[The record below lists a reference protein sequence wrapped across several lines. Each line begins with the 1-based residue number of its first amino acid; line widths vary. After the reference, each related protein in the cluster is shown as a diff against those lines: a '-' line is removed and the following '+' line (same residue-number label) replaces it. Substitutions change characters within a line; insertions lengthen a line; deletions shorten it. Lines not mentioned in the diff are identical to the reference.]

1 MKRRLY
7 FLLPDVTHTRALA
20 DELEAEGIPRRQ
32 IHVVAGQ
39 NVDLEG
45 LPTDPEDPGN
55 DPDARL
61 ESVFWNG
68 NLAVFFVALIGLFVL
83 ALLQVSA
90 FWLLVPVAVML
101 VSLISGALFASH
113 VPNVHLSEFS
123 DALHH
128 QEILL
133 MVDVPRG
140 DVSRIEEFVHR
151 RHPEAVPGGAGW
163 HIDALP
169 V

>member
-7 FLLPDVTHTRALA
+7 FLLPDVVHTRSVVE
-20 DELEAEGIPRRQ
+20 ELEEAGIQRQ
-32 IHVVAGQ
+32 HIHVIAAQ
-39 NVDLEG
+39 DIDLEG
-45 LPTDPEDPGN
+45 LPAVPQDHGN
-55 DPDARL
+55 DPGARL

-68 NLAVFFVALIGLFVL
+68 NLTLFFLALLGLFVL
-83 ALLQVSA
+83 ALLQVSVL
-90 FWLLVPVAVML
+90 WLLIPVAVML
-101 VSLISGALFASH
+101 VSLISGVEFASH
-113 VPNVHLSEFS
+113 IPNVHLSEFA

-140 DVSRIEEFVHR
+140 EVARIEEFIHR
-151 RHPEAVPGGAGW
+151 HHPEAVPSGVGW